1 MTKKIIWAKR
11 HTCEN
16 YLLQY
21 SSAKAFLFYYESANR
36 GDQKES
42 HMKEVVI
49 VSGVRTAIG
58 TFGASL
64 KDVSAIKLGALAIR
78 EVLKKVHLKPIV
90 QKELLEVGPDAFKGA
105 GMTEL
110 EKSNYKWDESMQ
122 GVQVDEVIMG
132 NVIQAG
138 QGQNPG
144 RQAMIYAGVPKETNA
159 FTINKVCAS
168 GLKAIA
174 LGAQSIV
181 AGEAEVVVA
190 GGMENMSQVPYAFP
204 LGRWGARMFNQEMV
218 DLMVFDGLFEIFYGY
233 HMGLTA
239 ENIAEKFGISR
250 KEQDELGLLSHQRA
264 RAAIKNGNF
273 KEEIVPVIIPQRKG
287 DPIIFDTDER
297 PMDTS
302 LEKMGKLAT
311 AFKAGGT
318 VTAGNASGINDAA
331 AAVLLMTKE
340 KAKALNLEPMGT
352 IRSYATGGVDPAYM
366 GLGPVP
372 AVRKAL
378 KKAGVTLNDIGLIE
392 LNEAFASQAIACIRE
407 LQFDM
412 EKTNVNGSGISLGHP
427 IGCSG
432 ARLIVTLL
440 HEMKRRKVNLGLASL
455 CIGGGQGMA
464 MIIEKS

>member
-1 MTKKIIWAKR
+1 MR
-11 HTCEN
+11 
-16 YLLQY
+16 
-21 SSAKAFLFYYESANR
+21 
-36 GDQKES
+36 
-42 HMKEVVI
+42 EVVI
-49 VSGVRTAIG
+49 VSGTRTAIG

-64 KDVSAIKLGALAIR
+64 KDVSAVKLGAIAIR
-78 EVLKKVHLKPIV
+78 EVLKKVGLKPIV
-90 QKELLEVGPDAFKGA
+90 KKELLEVAPDAFKSA
-105 GMTEL
+105 GLTEL
-110 EKSNYKWDESMQ
+110 EKSHYQWDESMQ

-132 NVIQAG
+132 NVLQAG
-138 QGQNPG
+138 QGQNPA

-174 LGAQSIV
+174 LGAQSIM

-204 LGRWGARMFNQEMV
+204 TGRWGARMFNQEMI

-264 RAAIKNGNF
+264 RAAIKNGTF
-273 KEEIVPVIIPQRKG
+273 KKEIVPVVIPQKKG
-287 DPIIFDTDER
+287 EPIIFDTDER

-302 LEKMGKLAT
+302 LEKMAKLPT
-311 AFKAGGT
+311 AFKPGGT

-331 AAVLLMTKE
+331 AAVLLMSKE
-340 KAKALNLEPMGT
+340 TAKALELEPMGM
-352 IRSYATGGVDPAYM
+352 IRSYATGGVDPAFM
-366 GLGPVP
+366 GLGPIP

-440 HEMKRRKVNLGLASL
+440 HEMKRRKVNLGLATL